1 MNESG
6 SGSKAQNSSKTQN
19 GSKAQPAA
27 VGLALLMAA
36 GAVIFAAGYL
46 LSRRLPDP
54 LLQAE
59 PGIESLGARLDKVTL
74 TAWEPVAGP
83 DAAEALAARIVGD
96 LQVIPAPITAATLA
110 PGAGNERQA
119 YTLPNGQGRLVLS
132 AHRSRPSTV
141 SALLELPAPADRWWT
156 WRKRLVR
163 AMTPQRKAIAP
174 RRGEA
179 QNGGEAQGH
188 SATPRVYTV
197 LEYSESGDRLWSAR
211 RTVATGI
218 LDTLGAR
225 TVEGADDGNLYS
237 LTAYTPRL
245 QPRLLVAGR
254 PVNAAVALHW
264 DAAGRRTRLWLGSP
278 VINVEY

>member
-6 SGSKAQNSSKTQN
+6 SGSGSKTQ
-19 GSKAQPAA
+19 PAV
-27 VGLALLMAA
+27 VGLVLLMAA

-54 LLQAE
+54 LLQVE

-96 LQVIPAPITAATLA
+96 LEVIPDPVTAATVA

-119 YTLPNGQGRLVLS
+119 YALPNGQGRLVLS
-132 AHRSRPSTV
+132 VHRSRPSTV

-163 AMTPQRKAIAP
+163 AMTP
-174 RRGEA
+174 RRGEV
-179 QNGGEAQGH
+179 QGR
-188 SATPRVYTV
+188 SEKPRVYTV

-218 LDTLGAR
+218 LHTLGAR